1 MKRKLLITNDVGL
14 SLDKVNSV
22 IDIIRAEDGFEY
34 ENLDSIDETL
44 VEVLEH
50 LQQALDNLDSEE
62 DEYLETEI
70 SNHLEANI
78 WINDWGEVR
87 WKLKIS

>member
-1 MKRKLLITNDVGL
+1 MKQKFLITNDVGL

-34 ENLDSIDETL
+34 ENLNFIDDTL
-44 VEVLEH
+44 IEVLEH

-62 DEYLETEI
+62 DE
-70 SNHLEANI
+70 
-78 WINDWGEVR
+78 
-87 WKLKIS
+87 

>member
-34 ENLDSIDETL
+34 ENLDSMDETL

-70 SNHLEANI
+70 SNHLEANT
-78 WINDWGEVR
+78 WID
-87 WKLKIS
+87 K